1 MVLSHA
7 SIVNAHAGEHNVSTR
22 HTELV
27 KSPARSPA
35 NSLIFQSQ
43 SYSFWQPRQAN
54 GLALPRPI
62 FLRTGVEIMPALWA
76 SLLSLLLFFSASA
89 WADDF
94 YKGKNIRI
102 VVGFSAGGGFDTYAR
117 ALARHMS
124 KHIPG
129 EPSIVVENMTGAG
142 SLIAANHVFKAAKPD
157 GLTIGHFI
165 GGLFLGQVLGQ
176 KGIEFD
182 ARKFEF
188 IGAPITDHVVC
199 ALTKASGISSIEQWM
214 AAKTPVKMGGIAPG
228 TSTPDNATRVLKAAL
243 GLPIQLVT
251 GYKGT
256 ADVRLAAESGEI
268 AGGCWGWDSV
278 SVTWRKALES
288 GDARVLLQAN
298 RRTHPELPKVPQ
310 ALKFAKTEEG
320 RKMIEVAIH
329 GDSDIVRTYT
339 LPPGTPKDRVQM
351 LRAAF
356 DLTLKD
362 PEFLADAKKS
372 KLNVDPVGV
381 DEIERAING
390 LFKLDPAM
398 LGKLKEILYN

>member
-1 MVLSHA
+1 MSKVLLS
-7 SIVNAHAGEHNVSTR
+7 V
-22 HTELV
+22 
-27 KSPARSPA
+27 
-35 NSLIFQSQ
+35 
-43 SYSFWQPRQAN
+43 
-54 GLALPRPI
+54 
-62 FLRTGVEIMPALWA
+62 
-76 SLLSLLLFFSASA
+76 LSLLFTVSATA
-89 WADDF
+89 RADDF
-94 YKGKNIRI
+94 YKGKTIRI

-117 ALARHMS
+117 ALGRHIS

-129 EPSIVVENMTGAG
+129 QPAIVVENMTGAG

-199 ALTKASGISSIEQWM
+199 ALTKASGISSVEQWR

-256 ADVRLAAESGEI
+256 ADVRLAAESGEV

-278 SVTWRKALES
+278 SVTWRKALDT
-288 GDARVLLQAN
+288 GDAKVVLQVN
-298 RRTHPELPKVPQ
+298 RKTHPDLAQVPQ
-310 ALKFAKTEEG
+310 AIKFAKTEEG

-329 GDSDIVRTYT
+329 GDSNIVRTYT
-339 LPPGTPKDRVQM
+339 LPPGTPKDRVQI
-351 LRAAF
+351 LRTAF
-356 DLTLKD
+356 DATLKD

-372 KLNVDPVGV
+372 KLNVDPVTV
-381 DEIERAING
+381 EEIEKDIQG
-390 LFKLDPAM
+390 LFKLDPAL